1 MNMKKML
8 NNADYSDTKNA
19 NKELVNGSFNEG
31 YRGWRI
37 PTPET
42 VEILSENGVN
52 FLSIQTYSSS
62 GVIDQIITGLEPNVK
77 YRLTGTARLSTQLTP
92 QRALP
97 AYFGLQNRTF
107 GPESFVVNSFN
118 FTTGSVELNTDEE
131 GLLRIYMLKDQFVE
145 LPEEATADFTGFIL
159 ERV

>member
-1 MNMKKML
+1 MNIKKML
-8 NNADYSDTKNA
+8 HNADYSDTKNA

-42 VEILSENGVN
+42 VEILSENGIN
-52 FLSIQTYSSS
+52 FLSIQSYSSS
-62 GVIDQIITGLEPNVK
+62 GVIDQIITGLEPNVRYK
-77 YRLTGTARLSTQLTP
+77 LTATARLSIKKIP

-131 GLLRIYMLKDQFVE
+131 GLLRIYMLKDQFIE

>member
-1 MNMKKML
+1 MDMKKML
-8 NNADYSDTKNA
+8 NRTDYSDTKNA
-19 NKELVNGSFNEG
+19 NKELVNGSFDEG
-31 YRGWRI
+31 YHGWRI

-52 FLSIQTYSSS
+52 FLSIQSYSGS
-62 GVIDQIITGLEPNVK
+62 GIIDQIITGLEPNVR
-77 YRLTGTARLSTQLTP
+77 YRLTATARLSIKQIP

-118 FTTGSVELNTDEE
+118 FMTGSVELNTDEE
-131 GLLRIYMLKDQFVE
+131 GLLRIYILKEQFVE
-145 LPEEATADFTGFIL
+145 LPEEATADFTDFIL

>member
-1 MNMKKML
+1 MDMKKIL
-8 NNADYSDTKNA
+8 NRTDYSDTKNT
-19 NKELVNGSFNEG
+19 NKELVNGSFDEG
-31 YRGWRI
+31 YKGWRI
-37 PTPET
+37 PAPET
-42 VEILSENGVN
+42 VEILSDNGVN
-52 FLSIQTYSSS
+52 FLSIQSYSSS
-62 GVIDQIITGLEPNVK
+62 GVIDQIITGLEPNVR
-77 YRLTGTARLSTQLTP
+77 YRLTGTARLSIKKIP

-118 FTTGSVELNTDEE
+118 FMTGSVELNTDEE
-131 GLLRIYMLKDQFVE
+131 GLLRIYILKEQFVE

>member
-1 MNMKKML
+1 MNIKKML
-8 NNADYSDTKNA
+8 HRVDYSDTKNV

-42 VEILSENGVN
+42 VEILSEDDVN
-52 FLSIQTYSSS
+52 FLRIQCYSSS
-62 GVIDQIITGLEPNVK
+62 GVIDQMITGLEPNVRYK
-77 YRLTGTARLSTQLTP
+77 LTATARLSTKQIP

-107 GPESFVVNSFN
+107 GPESFTVNSFN

-131 GLLRIYMLKDQFVE
+131 GLLRVYILKDQFIE
-145 LPEEATADFTGFIL
+145 LPEEATADFTGFVL

>member
-1 MNMKKML
+1 MDMKKIL
-8 NNADYSDTKNA
+8 NRADYSDTKNA
-19 NKELVNGSFNEG
+19 NKELVNGSFDEG
-31 YRGWRI
+31 YHGWRI
-37 PTPET
+37 PNPET
-42 VEILSENGVN
+42 VEVLSENGVN
-52 FLSIQTYSSS
+52 FLSIQSYSSS
-62 GVIDQIITGLEPNVK
+62 GVIDQIITGLESNAR
-77 YRLTGTARLSTQLTP
+77 YRLTATARLSIKKIP

-131 GLLRIYMLKDQFVE
+131 GLLRIYMMKDQFIE

>member
-1 MNMKKML
+1 MNIKKML
-8 NNADYSDTKNA
+8 HSADYSDTKNA
-19 NKELVNGSFNEG
+19 NKELVNSSFNEG

-42 VEILSENGVN
+42 VEILSENSIN
-52 FLSIQTYSSS
+52 FLSIQSYSSS
-62 GVIDQIITGLEPNVK
+62 GVIDQIITGLEPNVR
-77 YRLTGTARLSTQLTP
+77 YRLTGTARLSTKQIP
-92 QRALP
+92 QRALS

-107 GPESFVVNSFN
+107 GPESFVVNNFN

-131 GLLRIYMLKDQFVE
+131 GLLRVYMLKDQFVG

-159 ERV
+159 EKA

>member
-1 MNMKKML
+1 MDMKKML
-8 NNADYSDTKNA
+8 NSADYSNTKNA

-52 FLSIQTYSSS
+52 FLRIPSYSDS
-62 GVIDQIITGLEPNVK
+62 GIIDQIIKGLEPNVK
-77 YRLTGTARLSTQLTP
+77 YRLTSTARLSTKKIP

-97 AYFGLQNRTF
+97 AYFGLQNRTS
-107 GPESFVVNSFN
+107 GPEYFVVDSFN

-131 GLLRIYMLKDQFVE
+131 GLLRVYMLKDQFVA

-159 ERV
+159 EKA